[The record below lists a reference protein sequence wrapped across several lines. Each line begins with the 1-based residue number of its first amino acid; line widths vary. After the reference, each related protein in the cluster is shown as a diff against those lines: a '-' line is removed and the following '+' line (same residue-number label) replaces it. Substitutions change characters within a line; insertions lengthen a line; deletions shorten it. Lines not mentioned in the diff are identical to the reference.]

1 MLISWCCQED
11 ERRWLFRRWSPFQ
24 RSLLYHC
31 VIAVPCTLSSN
42 PHHNLYDSCP
52 YTCLSS
58 SAQEGSLWTPPGT
71 RMPLPQTP
79 TSSGS
84 WEGCGVPAGDAPQTH
99 SFPPQWA
106 SLFLQRALLLFCS
119 CRSWSQFLKCSWFHC
134 TTWRHSCAVF
144 SLALHY
150 GHGEGPFL
158 VCFPCSPFS
167 FHHHG
172 AHGRDGHTRFPASKS
187 SGSPRQTPCQK
198 PLPLSVTV
206 KFLKEEK
213 SGSVIWSE
221 TN

>member
-1 MLISWCCQED
+1 MLISCCCQED
-11 ERRWLFRRWSPFQ
+11 ERRWLFRRRSPFQ
-24 RSLLYHC
+24 RSSLYHC

-106 SLFLQRALLLFCS
+106 SLSLQRALLLFCS

-134 TTWRHSCAVF
+134 ATWWLIPVLFSRWHFIVATVKGHLSSA
-144 SLALHY
+144 SLAHLF
-150 GHGEGPFL
+150 PFITT
-158 VCFPCSPFS
+158 
-167 FHHHG
+167 
-172 AHGRDGHTRFPASKS
+172 AHMAGMATHVS
-187 SGSPRQTPCQK
+187 Q
-198 PLPLSVTV
+198 PLSLQGPLGRRPVRSPCPSPSQLS
-206 KFLKEEK
+206 F
-213 SGSVIWSE
+213 
-221 TN
+221 